1 MDEHFALLAD
11 FSVSL
16 ILSCVRFNRSTIY
29 AFCTL
34 NYIGTKQDVIVK
46 FIHGECSVMFWVRL
60 SSLFVVSLLV
70 QLLCVCGCGCEFM
83 GVVVV
88 SL

>member
-1 MDEHFALLAD
+1 MDDHFALLAD

-34 NYIGTKQDVIVK
+34 NYIGTKQDVVVK

-60 SSLFVVSLLV
+60 CSLFVVSLLV
-70 QLLCVCGCGCEFM
+70 QLLLVCGCGC
-83 GVVVV
+83 
-88 SL
+88 